1 MFISFVVL
9 DGELYSWA
17 SLGAQTV
24 KNLPA
29 VQGNWVHSP
38 GWEDSLEEG
47 MATHSRILAWRIPM
61 DRALWATV
69 HHGQSLVGYN
79 SWGRKE
85 GDTTKPL
92 STSHITANFSS
103 YSPKQKSREV

>member
-47 MATHSRILAWRIPM
+47 MATHSRILAWRTP
-61 DRALWATV
+61 WT
-69 HHGQSLVGYN
+69 
-79 SWGRKE
+79 KE
-85 GDTTKPL
+85 PGMLL
-92 STSHITANFSS
+92 STGL
-103 YSPKQKSREV
+103 QRV

>member
-47 MATHSRILAWRIPM
+47 MATHSRILAWRTPWTKEPGM
-61 DRALWATV
+61 L
-69 HHGQSLVGYN
+69 QSTGLQRV
-79 SWGRKE
+79 
-85 GDTTKPL
+85 
-92 STSHITANFSS
+92 
-103 YSPKQKSREV
+103 

>member
-1 MFISFVVL
+1 MFITFVVL

-38 GWEDSLEEG
+38 GWEDSLQEG

-61 DRALWATV
+61 DRGAQQAPLLPIKCAIALCLKNNI
-69 HHGQSLVGYN
+69 HN
-79 SWGRKE
+79 
-85 GDTTKPL
+85 
-92 STSHITANFSS
+92 
-103 YSPKQKSREV
+103 